1 MYEITSLRQATTLGE
16 EVVRRLRYLV
26 ITGRLAPG
34 THLVEDRLARE
45 FDISRGPIRD
55 ALRKL
60 EGEGLLESRRRGL
73 FVVGLDESDVEE
85 LYTLRE
91 SLESLAL
98 RRSMERATP
107 EDWATLQGPIDAM
120 RDAAD
125 RGSAEDFAS
134 ADLEFHSRFYELSGH
149 RRLVSVWEQYRPTFS
164 VLLSVTNAQ
173 DADLHPSAEAHVAL
187 LEGVR
192 SGDVESTVRELS
204 AHLLGAKNRMRAAR
218 AKGAH

>member
-1 MYEITSLRQATTLGE
+1 MYEITSLRQSATLGE
-16 EVVRRLRYLV
+16 EVARRLRYMV
-26 ITGRLAPG
+26 ITGKLAPG
-34 THLVEDRLARE
+34 THLVEDKLARD

-55 ALRKL
+55 ALRRL

-98 RRSMERATP
+98 RHSMQRATP
-107 EDWATLQGPIDAM
+107 QDWESLLRPLEAM

-125 RGSAEDFAS
+125 RGAAEDFAA

-149 RRLVSVWEQYRPTFS
+149 RRLVSVWEHYRPTFS
-164 VLLSVTNAQ
+164 VLLSVTNHQ
-173 DADLHPSAEAHVAL
+173 DSDLHPSAEAHLAL
-187 LEGVR
+187 LDAVR
-192 SGDVESTVRELS
+192 SGDVEVSLQELS
-204 AHLLGAKNRMRAAR
+204 QHLLGAKNRMRDAR
-218 AKGAH
+218 SKGTG